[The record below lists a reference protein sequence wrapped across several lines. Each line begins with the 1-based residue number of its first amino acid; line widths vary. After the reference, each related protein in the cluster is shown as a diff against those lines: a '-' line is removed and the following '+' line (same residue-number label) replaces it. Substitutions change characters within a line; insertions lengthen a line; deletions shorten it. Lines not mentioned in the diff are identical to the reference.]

1 VWEDYERAKATTE
14 QEANELAGVYFLADR
29 FSDPEDA
36 RVQELARSY
45 ARAVIEEEWPLME
58 QGEGSQRAD
67 TLLRELRL
75 SLQGIDA
82 GTGAGQVLYDQ
93 GLTRVHEVSDAR
105 RLRLLEA
112 REGLPDVLWVV
123 LILGA
128 VITVCFTYL
137 FELKNTVAHALMVAA
152 LTLLITGILF
162 TISSLEYPFAG
173 QVRIQP
179 DALEEISR
187 SFDES

>member
-1 VWEDYERAKATTE
+1 MER
-14 QEANELAGVYFLADR
+14 
-29 FSDPEDA
+29 
-36 RVQELARSY
+36 
-45 ARAVIEEEWPLME
+45 
-58 QGEGSQRAD
+58 GEGSPRAD

-112 REGLPDVLWVV
+112 REGLPAVLWVV

-152 LTLLITGILF
+152 LRC
-162 TISSLEYPFAG
+162 S
-173 QVRIQP
+173 
-179 DALEEISR
+179 
-187 SFDES
+187 